1 MGQELYVY
9 DSAEESILGF
19 VDYLK
24 KLCVRIGWKRGKR
37 KEGVQIYNSQRL
49 SKSADREKEIKEIES
64 GAR

>member
-1 MGQELYVY
+1 MIGPKSQHIDYSRLCGLF
-9 DSAEESILGF
+9 EEALRAYR
-19 VDYLK
+19 V
-24 KLCVRIGWKRGKR
+24 KRGKR